1 MSTNSIDNQ
10 KLIVQFL
17 SVKKWYGEFAAL
29 SDINLAVKQGERIIV
44 CGPSGSG
51 KSTLIRCVNGLE
63 KYQEGKLMVNG
74 TDLGVTRSGDD
85 KVRCETGMVFQSFNL
100 FPHMT
105 AIENCMLAPQSVLK
119 MKKKEAREKAESF
132 LNKVGLAEKMHHYPS
147 QLSGGQQQRVAIAR
161 ALCMSPKVMLL
172 DEPTSALDP
181 EMVKEVLDVILSLAE
196 SGITMMC
203 VTHEMDFARKAADR
217 IVFMDQGK
225 IVEVSPPE
233 QFFNNPESQ
242 RARQFLGQL
251 VH

>member
-1 MSTNSIDNQ
+1 MNSKSSDN
-10 KLIVQFL
+10 KIIVQFL
-17 SVKKWYGEFAAL
+17 SVNKWYGDYHAL
-29 SDINLAVKQGERIIV
+29 NNIDLNIAKGERIVV

-63 KYQEGKLMVNG
+63 KYQEGRLVVNG
-74 TDLGVTRSGDD
+74 TDLGVTRTGDD

-100 FPHMT
+100 FPHLT
-105 AIENCMLAPQSVLK
+105 ALENCMLAPQSVLK
-119 MKKKEAREKAESF
+119 LSKTEAHERAVKH
-132 LNKVGLAEKMHHYPS
+132 LTKVGMNHKISQYPS

-161 ALCMSPKVMLL
+161 ALCMSPQVLLL

-217 IVFMDQGK
+217 VIFMDQGQ
-225 IVEVSPPE
+225 IIEISTPNV
-233 QFFNNPESQ
+233 FFTNPQSE
-242 RARQFLGQL
+242 RARQFIGQIS
-251 VH
+251 H